1 MRVRFPDSP
10 SARPDLGP
18 SLALRARFRFRFPGL
33 AFAVAL
39 AAGCRSPSA
48 GDRADSP
55 PVREQTTPIEAG
67 KALAASAA
75 SSSPEPVDAG
85 NAQPKLSP
93 LAAPG
98 RFVSLD
104 VPGFRPAIVHVPL
117 GATTKRPVMVALH
130 GNFDRPEWQCEVW
143 AEISGGFPFILCPR
157 GIPRDDVPKS
167 LDRWTYGSQKKT
179 QEELFTAL
187 DALARRFPEH
197 DALGPIVYTGF
208 SLGAILGV
216 RTVGEHG
223 EKFPRAVFTEGGE
236 KWSKALAKAFVEEGG
251 QRVLFACGQTA
262 CKFSSKSAASLLE
275 REKAGV
281 RIAFGGNIGHT
292 YDGKVADAIKAE
304 WTWLLE
310 GDERWQSSGAA
321 R

>member
-1 MRVRFPDSP
+1 V
-10 SARPDLGP
+10 A
-18 SLALRARFRFRFPGL
+18 A
-33 AFAVAL
+33 AL
-39 AAGCRSPSA
+39 AAGCRTPSV

-55 PVREQTTPIEAG
+55 PVREQTPQT
-67 KALAASAA
+67 LASA
-75 SSSPEPVDAG
+75 SPSTSAAENAEPADAG
-85 NAQPKLSP
+85 RAEPKLPP

-104 VPGFRPAIVHVPL
+104 VPGYRPAIVHVPL
-117 GATTKRPVMVALH
+117 GATTKRPLMVALH

-143 AEISGGFPFILCPR
+143 AEITGGFPFILCPR

-167 LDRWTYGSQKKT
+167 LDRWTYGSLKKT
-179 QEELFTAL
+179 QEELFTAR
-187 DALARRFPEH
+187 DALTKRFPEH
-197 DALGPIVYTGF
+197 DALGPIVFTGF

-216 RTVGEHG
+216 RMVGEHG

-236 KWSKALAKAFVEEGG
+236 KWSAALAKAFVEEGG

-262 CKFSSKSAASLLE
+262 CKHTSKRAQAVLE
-275 REKAGV
+275 REKVGV

-292 YDGKVADAIKAE
+292 YDGKVADAIAAE
-304 WTWLLE
+304 WSWLLE
-310 GDERWQSSGAA
+310 GDPRWQVTQGAP